1 MDRNHFQERGALP
14 TVRAIRAHSCCQ
26 TDLVDDPFDERLAAP
41 TLAWWASSAFRGNS
55 AAGGVLRS
63 SASCR
68 LEGQKLGLT

>member
-1 MDRNHFQERGALP
+1 MDRIHFQERGALP
-14 TVRAIRAHSCCQ
+14 TVRAIRAHSCYQ

-41 TLAWWASSAFRGNS
+41 ILVWWAS

-63 SASCR
+63 SASRR